1 MKKQNVNSRVVP
13 ARYICQEL
21 DCATPRILTKQ
32 KSQEQLTTCLELL
45 LTSQKKCHHKWIQT
59 LKQKPNIVTLS
70 WCYTIHNQSLR
81 NHPTHLR
88 RKNWWNSR
96 RHPKSFKPCVRQ
108 TSKHPELRLAFSR
121 EPLQV
126 SAAFLQGTVRRDTS
140 PSQSQRGQERH
151 TLARPLR
158 VNAAHSATAASPRQS
173 PLPAGSPPHPT
184 AIAHGRG

>member
-70 WCYTIHNQSLR
+70 WCYTIHNHSETIQHIFEGKTGGTLGDTLRASNPACDKHRNTLNSGLHFHASLCKCLLHFCKGR
-81 NHPTHLR
+81 SGETHPHH
-88 RKNWWNSR
+88 S
-96 RHPKSFKPCVRQ
+96 P
-108 TSKHPELRLAFSR
+108 
-121 EPLQV
+121 
-126 SAAFLQGTVRRDTS
+126 SAVRRDT
-140 PSQSQRGQERH
+140 RWH
-151 TLARPLR
+151 
-158 VNAAHSATAASPRQS
+158 
-173 PLPAGSPPHPT
+173 
-184 AIAHGRG
+184 